1 MLENLITWKGLK
13 EIFSYITYRYF
24 IHRQTKL
31 DSPYPGAQLKIPC
44 YQHPLSR
51 KDRNK
56 NGGGK
61 VVFIKEGL
69 ITKRLNDFWRD
80 ISETLCLEVMILKKI
95 WFITYVYWPTY
106 SNNQQFFFSEIS
118 IIFGLAKRKY
128 ENILIVGDLNIDAFK
143 IIVSIYPFFVIL

>member
-1 MLENLITWKGLK
+1 MIALKGLK

-80 ISETLCLEVMILKKI
+80 ISETFCLEVMILKKI
-95 WFITYVYWPTY
+95 WFITYVYRPTY
-106 SNNQQFFFSEIS
+106 SNNQQIFSVKS
-118 IIFGLAKRKY
+118 Q
-128 ENILIVGDLNIDAFK
+128 
-143 IIVSIYPFFVIL
+143 